1 METVLP
7 FTRDFDLSQHMKH
20 FCDLKTH
27 PERKVPVVRW
37 SAKEFLILLLKAEIY

>member
-27 PERKVPVVRW
+27 PERKVPVVRR
-37 SAKEFLILLLKAEIY
+37 SVILLLKAEIY